1 MMTKK
6 FSELNKPFIIA
17 EIGNNHE
24 GSFSNAMKLI
34 DLAAWAG
41 ATAVKFQTYKVE
53 NYINPIQDERYKR
66 LTKFQL
72 TFEKFKKLK
81 LYANKKK
88 LYFISTPLDLE
99 SANFLKSNSDYLK
112 IASGD
117 NNYFDLIE
125 SLLKSKKPL
134 IISSAFADLKLLD
147 KVIKLVKSK
156 KDKNF
161 YKKKFALLQCTG
173 SYPTKHKDVHLNV
186 ITSLKNRYKCNV
198 GFSDHTTDNVASISA
213 TAFGAMIFEK
223 HFTLDNNFSNFIDH
237 KVSLNPGAFKKYVK
251 DVENAHLSL
260 GNKNKRI
267 LECEKKFLVNNRRT
281 LVLKKNVSKN
291 NIISNKD
298 LIALRPELKK
308 QKNNIIHRDRSIIKI
323 ISKQNYKKF
332 DPY

>member
-1 MMTKK
+1 MIKK
-6 FSELNKPFIIA
+6 FSELKKPFIIA

-24 GSFSNAMKLI
+24 GSFSNAVKLI

-53 NYINPIQDERYKR
+53 NYINPIQDKRYKR

-72 TFEKFKKLK
+72 TFEEFKKLK
-81 LYANKKK
+81 LHANKKK
-88 LYFISTPLDLE
+88 LYFISTPLDLD
-99 SANFLKSNSDYLK
+99 SANFLKKNSDYLK

-125 SLLKSKKPL
+125 SVLKSKKPL
-134 IISSAFADLKLLD
+134 IISSAFADIKLLD
-147 KVIKLVKSK
+147 RVIKLVKSK

-161 YKKKFALLQCTG
+161 YLKKFALLQCTG
-173 SYPTKHKDVHLNV
+173 SYPTKHQDVNLKV
-186 ITSLKNRYKCNV
+186 ISSLKKRYRCNI

-213 TAFGAMIFEK
+213 TSFGVMIFEK
-223 HFTLDNNFSNFIDH
+223 HFTLDNNFSSFIDH
-237 KVSLNPGAFKKYVK
+237 KVSLAPKAFKKYVE
-251 DVENAHLSL
+251 DVENAYLSL

-267 LECEKKFLVNNRRT
+267 LKCEKEFLINNRRT
-281 LVLKKNVSKN
+281 LVLKKNISKN
-291 NIISNKD
+291 SMIYNKD

-308 QKNNIIHRDRSIIKI
+308 QKNNIIHKDKSTIRMV
-323 ISKQNYKKF
+323 SKQNYKKF